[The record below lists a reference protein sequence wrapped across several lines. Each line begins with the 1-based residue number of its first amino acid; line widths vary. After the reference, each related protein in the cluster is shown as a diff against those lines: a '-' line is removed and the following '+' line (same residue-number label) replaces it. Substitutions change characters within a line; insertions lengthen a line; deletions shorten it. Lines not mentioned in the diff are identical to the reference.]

1 MKKITTKYLSLIV
14 LFLFV
19 GATNVFANTS
29 VDTNNPQNNGL
40 KFEASN
46 HASSKKYLS
55 HGSHIT
61 IDNNEEIQLIFD
73 FTEIED
79 TENEESVSNATI
91 IPFSS
96 YISTFFN
103 AQLLSDLSAQL
114 QEEATHYK
122 PQLCQPSTKLH
133 VRLSVFII

>member
-29 VDTNNPQNNGL
+29 ADTNNSQNNLL
-40 KFEASN
+40 KIEASN
-46 HASSKKYLS
+46 HASTKNYLS
-55 HGSHIT
+55 HGSQIT
-61 IDNNEEIQLIFD
+61 IHNNEEIQLIFD

-79 TENEESVSNATI
+79 TENEESVSNTTI
-91 IPFSS
+91 VPFSS
-96 YISTFFN
+96 YISVFLN

-122 PQLCQPSTKLH
+122 PKLCQPTTKLH